1 MRNERTEV
9 VWLAARS
16 DYSVD
21 EVAEMSGLP
30 AEILETLAEVGVLPT
45 GGVVGQRTTICFAS
59 ESITLARAAGRIR
72 DHFELDER
80 GLAVAVSLLRRVRSL
95 EARLAEVQATGA
107 DARD

>member
-1 MRNERTEV
+1 MTIERTEV
-9 VWLAARS
+9 MWLSARS

-30 AEILETLAEVGVLPT
+30 VDLLRTLAEMGALPSASVG
-45 GGVVGQRTTICFAS
+45 GQRTTICFAS

-72 DHFELDER
+72 DHFELDEA

-95 EARLAEVQATGA
+95 EARLAEVHATGGQ
-107 DARD
+107 ARD